1 MSKIQASI
9 LNEGENLTVVIN
21 GKPLMWDKSNPAFPE
36 ACKAL
41 KEDDW
46 EKLESLADLEKAV
59 ENFFYED
66 GNIKVADGVVY
77 YKDESV
83 HNHTVD
89 IILNFMRKGLKYQP
103 LVKFLDKLMQNPSR
117 RAVNELYSFL
127 EHKQMPITPNGNFLA
142 YKGVRDDYTDWY
154 SGKFANNV
162 GTVLEM
168 PRNGVCDDA
177 EQGCSYGFHA
187 GTYEYAQNYGSGGH
201 LLMVEINPADVVS
214 VPNDCECQKLRTC
227 KYEVKAHC
235 EHKIAEDYCDDYSDD
250 DDDFDNLGDDYDEGY
265 AAGLADGR
273 REKKISEGGSV
284 SLPPKTAKPKRKSQ
298 QARDSK
304 GKFC

>member
-59 ENFFYED
+59 ENFFYKD
-66 GNIKVADGVVY
+66 GNI
-77 YKDESV
+77 

-89 IILNFMRKGLKYQP
+89 TILNFMRKGLKYQP
-103 LVKFLDKLMQNPSR
+103 LVRFLDKLMQNPSR
-117 RAVNELYSFL
+117 RAVSELYSFL
-127 EHKQMPITPNGNFLA
+127 EHKQMPITPDGNFLA
-142 YKGVRDDYTDWY
+142 YKGVREDYTDWY
-154 SGKFANNV
+154 SGKFANDV

-177 EQGCSYGFHA
+177 QRGCSEGFHA
-187 GTYEYAQNYGSGGH
+187 GTYEYAQNYGNGGH

-214 VPNDCECQKLRTC
+214 VPNDCDCQKLRTC
-227 KYEVKAHC
+227 KYEVKAIC
-235 EHKIAEDYCDDYSDD
+235 EHKIDDDYCDDYSDG

-273 REKKISEGGSV
+273 REKKISEGVSV

-298 QARDSK
+298 QLRDSK